1 MATTMPT
8 TTATTLPVT
17 HTTEQSNP
25 RMTLL
30 ITTFPGLGL
39 PRTLSIPVSSSTSI
53 HDVLTTIYARLP
65 NPDIVRSLLVTTTTN
80 KLLHLQDE
88 AAISTLQASGPA
100 DFLPLRI
107 SARLCGGKGGFGSQ
121 LRAAGGRMSSRKNRD
136 RQNQSGS
143 NRNLDGRRLRTIDEA
158 KQLADYLA
166 TKPEMEKAER
176 EERKKRWEAVVDAV
190 EATEE
195 RIKSGKMGSNQ
206 GRLDAEY
213 VESKQVAEEKVR
225 EAVMKAMR
233 EQNAADART
242 GSESSL
248 EEEDG
253 SGGEEEDA
261 SESDDDAEMPE
272 ASSSRTF
279 FGWDDEDDEDD
290 EDEADDEARPTDA
303 EIHLPKDAVSV
314 QLVEELKST
323 VPPSLSEAAQIEAT

>member
-1 MATTMPT
+1 MSSA
-8 TTATTLPVT
+8 TATTSPKS
-17 HTTEQSNP
+17 HTNAEFGP
-25 RMTLL
+25 RITLL

-39 PRTLSIPVSSSTSI
+39 PRTLSVPVSASTSI

-65 NPDIVRSLLVTTTTN
+65 NPDIVRSLLVTTTSN
-80 KLLHLQDE
+80 KLLRLQDE
-88 AAISTLQASGPA
+88 DPISTLQASGPS

-136 RQNQSGS
+136 RQNQTGS

-158 KQLADYLA
+158 KRLADYLA

-248 EEEDG
+248 EEGDE
-253 SGGEEEDA
+253 SGGEDDDA
-261 SESDDDAEMPE
+261 SESDDEDEIPE
-272 ASSSRTF
+272 ASTSRTF
-279 FGWDDEDDEDD
+279 FGWDDDDD
-290 EDEADDEARPTDA
+290 EDEHEDEDKEVRRDELEVP
-303 EIHLPKDAVSV
+303 LPKDAVSV

-323 VPPSLSEAAQIEAT
+323 VPPAMGEAVKPGTI

>member
-1 MATTMPT
+1 MSSA
-8 TTATTLPVT
+8 TATSLPT
-17 HTTEQSNP
+17 QPATGTINP
-25 RMTLL
+25 RITLL
-30 ITTFPGLGL
+30 VTTFPGLGL
-39 PRTLSIPVSSSTSI
+39 PRTLSIPVASSTSI
-53 HDVLTTIYARLP
+53 HDVLTTIHGCLP
-65 NPDIVRSLLVTTTTN
+65 NPDIVRSLLVTTTSN
-80 KLLHLQDE
+80 RLLRLQDE
-88 AAISTLQASGPA
+88 AAINTLQASGPA

-136 RQNQSGS
+136 RQNQNGS

-158 KQLADYLA
+158 KRLADYLA

-233 EQNAADART
+233 EQSAADART

-248 EEEDG
+248 EEDDG
-253 SGGEEEDA
+253 SGEEDDDA
-261 SESDDDAEMPE
+261 SESDDDAELPE

-279 FGWDDEDDEDD
+279 FGWDDDDDDEDD
-290 EDEADDEARPTDA
+290 EEDDNEEVRRVES
-303 EIHLPKDAVSV
+303 EIPPPKDAVSV
-314 QLVEELKST
+314 QLVEELTST
-323 VPPSLSEAAQIEAT
+323 VPPILDETV

>member
-1 MATTMPT
+1 MSSTA
-8 TTATTLPVT
+8 ATTLPT
-17 HTTEQSNP
+17 AHTTAQSNP
-25 RMTLL
+25 RITLL

-65 NPDIVRSLLVTTTTN
+65 NPDIVRSLLVTTTSN
-80 KLLHLQDE
+80 KLLRLHDE
-88 AAISTLQASGPA
+88 EAISSLQADKPS

-136 RQNQSGS
+136 RQNQNGS

-158 KQLADYLA
+158 KRLADYLA

-195 RIKSGKMGSNQ
+195 GIKSGKMGSNQ

-233 EQNAADART
+233 EQSAADART

-248 EEEDG
+248 EEDNG
-253 SGGEEEDA
+253 SGEEDDDV
-261 SESDDDAEMPE
+261 SEPDDDAEMPE

-279 FGWDDEDDEDD
+279 FGWDDDDDDEDD
-290 EDEADDEARPTDA
+290 GEDENEEVRRVEP
-303 EIHLPKDAVSV
+303 EIPPPKDAVSV
-314 QLVEELKST
+314 QLVEELTST
-323 VPPSLSEAAQIEAT
+323 VPPILDETVYSEKT